1 MKFFF
6 PASVTFEGT
15 ALFEVLNFSSD
26 SLFSESKNSCKSGT
40 HYSMEL
46 I

>member
-6 PASVTFEGT
+6 PTSVTFEGT

-26 SLFSESKNSCKSGT
+26 SLFSDSKKC
-40 HYSMEL
+40 L
-46 I
+46 